1 MASPLFQAPRG
12 TQDIL
17 PAQQAHWHAVM
28 DAAREVTR
36 LFGFQRIDTPQFEN
50 AGVFEKGTGDT
61 TDIVEKEMYQ
71 FKDRGGDDFVLT
83 PEATP
88 AMCRAYLEHGMASW
102 PQPVR
107 LYTTKHMFRYDRP
120 QKGRFRQH
128 TQIDCEVLG
137 SADPGVDAQVIEL
150 LWRIYERL
158 GISGLVVRLNSI
170 DDPLPRKAYTD
181 KLKDF
186 YRPNF
191 DRLSEDSQRR
201 FDRNP
206 LRLLDSKDER
216 DLPYKDAAPK
226 LIEQLSGPAQEHHD
240 ALCVALEAAGIPY
253 EIDPLI
259 VRGLDYY
266 NRTVFEIVPMHD
278 ERRQGVVGGGGR
290 YDGLIE
296 ILGGPPTPGIG
307 FGSGIERIVLEMERC
322 GVEVPNDRQPGVF
335 IVHRGEGSAA
345 AAIRLAGNLRRAG
358 IATVV
363 AETGRSMKSQFR
375 SADAS
380 GASVAVIM
388 AESELEAGTANVKVL
403 RGSSDQQ
410 TLPVDEVVF
419 AVKALLSNQPG

>member
-1 MASPLFQAPRG
+1 MPSPTYQAPRG

-36 LFGFQRIDTPQFEN
+36 LFGFQRIDTPQFEY

-61 TDIVEKEMYQ
+61 TDIVEKEMYKFQ
-71 FKDRGGDDFVLT
+71 DRGGEDFVLT

-88 AMCRAYLEHGMASW
+88 AISRAYLEHGMASW

-120 QKGRFRQH
+120 QKGRYRQH
-128 TQIDCEVLG
+128 TQVDCEVLG
-137 SADPGVDAQVIEL
+137 SSDPAVDAQVIEL

-170 DDPLPRKAYTD
+170 DDPAPRKGYTEQ
-181 KLKDF
+181 LKDF
-186 YRPNF
+186 YRPHF
-191 DRLSEDSQRR
+191 DKLSEDSQRR

-216 DLPYKDAAPK
+216 DLPYKEAAPK
-226 LIEQLSGPAQEHHD
+226 LMDTLSGPAREHHD
-240 ALCVALEAAGIPY
+240 ALCACLEAAGIPY

-278 ERRQGVVGGGGR
+278 ERRQGVVGAGGR

-322 GVEVPNDRQPGVF
+322 GIVPPNDRQPGVF
-335 IVHRGEGSAA
+335 IVHRGPGSPAA
-345 AAIRLAGNLRRAG
+345 AVRLAGNLRRSG
-358 IATVV
+358 VATIV
-363 AETGRSMKSQFR
+363 AESGRSMKSQFR
-375 SADAS
+375 SADTS
-380 GASVAVIM
+380 GASIAVIM
-388 AESELEAGTANVKVL
+388 AESELEAGTANVKPL
-403 RGSSDQQ
+403 RGEAEQQ
-410 TLPVDEVVF
+410 TLPQDEVVF
-419 AVKALLSNQPG
+419 AVRALLARE